1 MVLLCPYSTLPCPR
15 RPPSSVSWWL
25 SLPVLSGVSD
35 AQIPTATPAAPLVR
49 PHTPT
54 LGPAN
59 AKLHLVEFLD
69 PACEGCRAFYPVV
82 KQLIAENPGKIRLWV
97 RYVPIHRGADF
108 VVKALE
114 AARAQGRFWEALDIL
129 FAKQDEWT
137 RHHAVMPKQV
147 LDVLSGVGGLD
158 MERLRREM
166 SNPEFARIAEQDMA
180 DAKAVKVMQTPTF
193 YINGKALSE
202 YTLEKLRSQVQLEI
216 AAQYP

>member
-1 MVLLCPYSTLPCPR
+1 MVTWESLRPSRVLGALVAVAALGASTDPAAQT
-15 RPPSSVSWWL
+15 SS
-25 SLPVLSGVSD
+25 
-35 AQIPTATPAAPLVR
+35 AAPAAPLVR

-59 AKLHLVEFLD
+59 AKVHLVEFLD

-108 VVKALE
+108 VVKGLE
-114 AARAQGRFWEALDIL
+114 AARAQGKLWEALELL
-129 FAKQDEWT
+129 FTRQDEWT

-147 LDVLSGVGGLD
+147 LDVLSGINGLD
-158 MERLRREM
+158 MERLKRDM
-166 SNPEFARIAEQDMA
+166 SKPEFARIAEQDMA

-193 YINGKALSE
+193 YINGKLLSE
-202 YTLEKLRSQVQLEI
+202 HGFEQLRMQVKQEI
-216 AAQYP
+216 AAQYR

>member
-1 MVLLCPYSTLPCPR
+1 MGIAQAFRACRMVGALVAFAVLGA
-15 RPPSSVSWWL
+15 SVESAAQ
-25 SLPVLSGVSD
+25 VLS
-35 AQIPTATPAAPLVR
+35 AAPAAPLVR

-59 AKLHLVEFLD
+59 AKVHLVEFLD

-82 KQLIAENPGKIRLWV
+82 KQIMAENPGKIRLWV

-114 AARAQGRFWEALDIL
+114 AARVQGKFWESLELL

-147 LDVLSGVGGLD
+147 LDVLSGISGLD
-158 MERLRREM
+158 MERLRRDM

-180 DAKAVKVMQTPTF
+180 DAKAVKIMQTPTF
-193 YINGKALSE
+193 YINGKPLTE
-202 YTLEKLRSQVQLEI
+202 HGFEHLRAQIKQEI
-216 AAQYP
+216 AAQYR

>member
-1 MVLLCPYSTLPCPR
+1 MPTVLAFKRTAALVGLL
-15 RPPSSVSWWL
+15 VGFGA
-25 SLPVLSGVSD
+25 VGVNGN
-35 AQIPTATPAAPLVR
+35 AAGQVPAAPVPPLTR

-59 AKLHLVEFLD
+59 AKVHLVEFLD

-82 KQLIAENPGKIRLWV
+82 KQLMAENPGKIRLWV

-114 AARAQGRFWEALDIL
+114 AARVQERFWEALEIL

-147 LDVLSGVGGLD
+147 LDVLSGVSGLD
-158 MERLRREM
+158 MERLRRDM

-180 DAKAVKVMQTPTF
+180 DAKAIKIMQTPTF

-202 YTLEKLRSQVQLEI
+202 YNFDRLRAQVRQEV

>member
-1 MVLLCPYSTLPCPR
+1 MGSFRAFTRAEVMSALLGLVALG
-15 RPPSSVSWWL
+15 SSL
-25 SLPVLSGVSD
+25 APA
-35 AQIPTATPAAPLVR
+35 AQFATAAPAAPLVR

-59 AKLHLVEFLD
+59 AKVHIVEFLD

-82 KQLIAENPGKIRLWV
+82 KQIMTEHPGRVRLWV

-114 AARAQGRFWEALDIL
+114 AARVQGKFWESLELL

-137 RHHAVMPKQV
+137 RHHTVMPKQV
-147 LDVLSGVGGLD
+147 LDVLSGISGLD
-158 MERLRREM
+158 MERLRRDM
-166 SNPEFARIAEQDMA
+166 SNPEFAKIVEQDMA

-193 YINGKALSE
+193 YINGKPLGE
-202 YTLEKLRSQVQLEI
+202 YGFEQLRGQVKQEI
-216 AAQYP
+216 AAQYR

>member
-1 MVLLCPYSTLPCPR
+1 MGIAQAFRACRMVGALVAFAVLGASVESAAQV
-15 RPPSSVSWWL
+15 SS
-25 SLPVLSGVSD
+25 
-35 AQIPTATPAAPLVR
+35 AAPAAPLVR

-59 AKLHLVEFLD
+59 AKVHLVEFLD

-82 KQLIAENPGKIRLWV
+82 KQIMAENPGKIRLWV

-114 AARAQGRFWEALDIL
+114 AARLQGKFWESLELL

-147 LDVLSGVGGLD
+147 LDTLSGISGLD
-158 MERLRREM
+158 MERLRRDM
-166 SNPEFARIAEQDMA
+166 SNPEFARIGEQDMA
-180 DAKAVKVMQTPTF
+180 DAKAVKIMQTPTF
-193 YINGKALSE
+193 YINGKPLME
-202 YTLEKLRSQVQLEI
+202 HGFEQLRAQIKQEI
-216 AAQYP
+216 AAQYR

>member
-1 MVLLCPYSTLPCPR
+1 MGALI
-15 RPPSSVSWWL
+15 
-25 SLPVLSGVSD
+25 SLTALGATMNLAAQALTPV
-35 AQIPTATPAAPLVR
+35 PAAPLVR

-59 AKLHLVEFLD
+59 AKVHLVEFLD

-114 AARAQGRFWEALDIL
+114 GARAQDKFWDALELL
-129 FAKQDEWT
+129 FTKQDEWT
-137 RHHAVMPKQV
+137 RHHAVMPQQV
-147 LDVLSGVGGLD
+147 LDVLAGINGLD
-158 MERLRREM
+158 MDRLRRDM
-166 SNPEFARIAEQDMA
+166 SNPAFTKIVEQDMA

-193 YINGKALSE
+193 YINGKPLGDHGFDQ
-202 YTLEKLRSQVQLEI
+202 LRAQVKQEI
-216 AAQYP
+216 AAQYR

>member
-1 MVLLCPYSTLPCPR
+1 MATPQVFRACRIVGVLVAVAAL
-15 RPPSSVSWWL
+15 
-25 SLPVLSGVSD
+25 GVSVEPA
-35 AQIPTATPAAPLVR
+35 AQVSSAAPAAPLVR

-59 AKLHLVEFLD
+59 AKVHLVEFLD

-82 KQLIAENPGKIRLWV
+82 KQIMAENPGKIRLWV

-114 AARAQGRFWEALDIL
+114 AARVQGKFWEALELL

-137 RHHAVMPKQV
+137 RHHAVLPKQT
-147 LDVLSGVGGLD
+147 LDVLSGISGLD
-158 MERLRREM
+158 MERLRRDM

-180 DAKAVKVMQTPTF
+180 DAKSVKIMQTPTF
-193 YINGKALSE
+193 YINGKPLTE
-202 YTLEKLRSQVQLEI
+202 HGFEQLRAQVKQEI
-216 AAQYP
+216 AAQYR

>member
-1 MVLLCPYSTLPCPR
+1 MPAASALFGFLVA
-15 RPPSSVSWWL
+15 L
-25 SLPVLSGVSD
+25 SASVLSGVSD

-49 PHTPT
+49 SHTPT

-59 AKLHLVEFLD
+59 AKVHLVEFLD

-114 AARAQGRFWEALDIL
+114 AARAQGRFMEALDIL

-147 LDVLSGVGGLD
+147 LDVLSGIGGLD

>member
-1 MVLLCPYSTLPCPR
+1 MPAASALFGFLVA
-15 RPPSSVSWWL
+15 L
-25 SLPVLSGVSD
+25 SASVLSGVSD

-49 PHTPT
+49 SHTPT

-59 AKLHLVEFLD
+59 AKVHLVEFLD

-82 KQLIAENPGKIRLWV
+82 KRLIAENPGKIRLWV
-97 RYVPIHRGADF
+97 RYVPIHQGADF

-114 AARAQGRFWEALDIL
+114 AARAQGRFMEALDIL

-147 LDVLSGVGGLD
+147 LDVLSGIGGLD